1 MTIDDY
7 LKITQIGFYFTMA
20 LVAVLTYLKA
30 KNTLL
35 NSVNTEYH
43 KHVIDALIKASSSLF
58 SEFDESSENHWT
70 KGDRL
75 KEIIDE
81 INEEFLE
88 HKEKILEKG
97 EFVGGVR
104 VSDLEKRLMSMI
116 REYKSDPFLPEE
128 IRSRIIDLLQ
138 NRFDVQH
145 SITFRE
151 IIEYRNQLAKGNYN
165 DSLDHNWAWLG
176 NKINSQLYEQG
187 CGVSQIEEAVHQIR
201 LDIKS
206 YLEKFNPLKN
216 T

>member
-7 LKITQIGFYFTMA
+7 LKITQIGFYLTMA

-43 KHVIDALIKASSSLF
+43 KHVIDALMKASSSLF

-81 INEEFLE
+81 INGEFVE
-88 HKEKILEKG
+88 HKDKILEMG

-128 IRSRIIDLLQ
+128 IRSKIIDLLQ

-151 IIEYRNQLAKGNYN
+151 ITEYRNQLAKGKYN
-165 DSLDHNWAWLG
+165 DSLEHNWAWLG
-176 NKINSQLYEQG
+176 NKINDQLYEQG

-201 LDIKS
+201 LDIQK

-216 T
+216 A